1 MREQNQACKA
11 TPLRVLGTQM
21 DRRDLRW
28 MEDPDGGEEEGK
40 RRKRGLEMMGCGKG
54 SMDWLGMAGDDG
66 SECSI

>member
-1 MREQNQACKA
+1 
-11 TPLRVLGTQM
+11 M